1 MLSEDTFPRMEPMF
15 TKYAEGSALFVLLET
30 AATLFGDAVQEV
42 AARALASCAIDD
54 ARRRAL
60 GGEASEQ

>member
-1 MLSEDTFPRMEPMF
+1 MF